1 MVEQYLSDLP
11 LWSDPEARKIL
22 TELCEKH
29 QVTSAV
35 LEDLVAIQR
44 ERQSQE
50 RADGVYQAITEAL
63 DQME

>member
-1 MVEQYLSDLP
+1 MEHYLSDLP
-11 LWSDPEARKIL
+11 LWSDPEARKVL
-22 TELCEKH
+22 AALCDKH
-29 QVTSAV
+29 GVPIEV
-35 LEDLVAIQR
+35 LEDLVSIQR

>member
-1 MVEQYLSDLP
+1 MVEHYLSDLP
-11 LWSDPEARKIL
+11 LWSDPEAKRVL
-22 TELCEKH
+22 AVLCEKH
-29 QVTSAV
+29 GVPIEV
-35 LEDLVAIQR
+35 LEDLVSIQR

>member
-1 MVEQYLSDLP
+1 MVEHYLSDLP
-11 LWSDPEARKIL
+11 LWSDPEAKKVL
-22 TELCEKH
+22 ANLCAKH
-29 QVTSAV
+29 AVPVSV

-63 DQME
+63 DQMD

>member
-1 MVEQYLSDLP
+1 MEHYLSDLP
-11 LWSDPEARKIL
+11 LWSDPEARNVL
-22 TELCEKH
+22 ETLCKKH
-29 QVTSAV
+29 GVPIAV

>member
-1 MVEQYLSDLP
+1 MVERYLKDLP

-22 TELCEKH
+22 EELCSKH
-29 QVTSAV
+29 GVSVGV

-50 RADGVYQAITEAL
+50 RADGVYQAITETL

>member
-1 MVEQYLSDLP
+1 MEHYLSDLP
-11 LWSDPEARKIL
+11 LWSDPEAKRVL
-22 TELCEKH
+22 AVLCEKH
-29 QVTSAV
+29 GVPIEV
-35 LEDLVAIQR
+35 LEDLVSIQR

>member
-1 MVEQYLSDLP
+1 MVEHYLSDLP
-11 LWSDPEARKIL
+11 LWSDPEARKVL
-22 TELCEKH
+22 AALCDKH
-29 QVTSAV
+29 GVPIEV
-35 LEDLVAIQR
+35 LEDLVSIQR

>member
-1 MVEQYLSDLP
+1 MENNLSDLP
-11 LWSDPEARKIL
+11 LWSDPEAKKIL
-22 TELCEKH
+22 AVLCEKH
-29 QVTSAV
+29 GVPIGV
-35 LEDLVAIQR
+35 LEDLVSIQR

>member
-22 TELCEKH
+22 AELCEKH

>member
-1 MVEQYLSDLP
+1 MVEHYLSDLP
-11 LWSDPEARKIL
+11 LWSDAEAKKVL
-22 TELCEKH
+22 ESLCKTYG
-29 QVTSAV
+29 VPVAV

>member
-1 MVEQYLSDLP
+1 MDSYLSDLP
-11 LWSDPEARKIL
+11 LWSDPEAKTIL
-22 TELCEKH
+22 AELCEKH
-29 QVTSAV
+29 RVPMQV
-35 LEDLVAIQR
+35 LEDLVSIQR